1 MIFYKNLYYSVAIS
15 AFIVLG
21 ILAFI
26 MYYAKQNQLYPP
38 ISQRCPDYYSL
49 SSDERCTYNP
59 DAWTL
64 QDDARSISTIDSCRT
79 VDFTRDIYTNN
90 PDGYG
95 PESGACM
102 KQMWAKDC
110 GVTWDGI
117 TTNPYICYNDYNPP
131 T

>member
-15 AFIVLG
+15 AFIVLS

-26 MYYAKQNQLYPP
+26 MYYAKKNQMYPP
-38 ISQRCPDYYSL
+38 IIQECPDYFSL
-49 SSDERCTYNP
+49 SSDGKCTYNP

-64 QDDARSISTIDSCRT
+64 NRDFKTQSGDVCTS
-79 VDFTRDIYTNN
+79 VDFKKEIYIKN
-90 PDGYG
+90 PGGYG
-95 PESGACM
+95 PTSGACQ
-102 KQMWAKDC
+102 KQTWAKDC

>member
-26 MYYAKQNQLYPP
+26 MYYAKKNQLYPP
-38 ISQRCPDYYSL
+38 IVQVCPDYYTL
-49 SSDERCTYNP
+49 STDGRCNYDP
-59 DAWTL
+59 DAWTVP
-64 QDDARSISTIDSCRT
+64 QQSIDTTESCRNPN
-79 VDFTRDIYTNN
+79 FSRDVFTNN
-90 PDGYG
+90 PNGYG
-95 PESGACM
+95 PTSGACR
-102 KQMWAKDC
+102 KQKWAQEC